1 MNIQVLDEEILN
13 VIEPKQL
20 EWYVLSKKWQKTKNT
35 EQDTISIWKKENL
48 EPETVS
54 SGTSS
59 VLRIPLSRDA
69 DDYYNEIVKA
79 LKKLEEI
86 EKRSSVDI
94 LRDIMYINANIIEIK
109 LDYSKVISI
118 GETSDL
124 FTKIKEL
131 LLEIIKT
138 SQKSEELDQPEKSS
152 SDSVD
157 AWLDRIKIDVIKI
170 NKKSVFSFIE
180 EVIPM
185 DKIPDPSQYNESILP
200 QAPDTLT
207 FDPLEKIARFLTA
220 IKPQEAPCSFQ
231 EISQKLDSITDLKS
245 YGLNLD
251 KCSILI
257 IHSPFGRTQSK
268 VK

>member
-20 EWYVLSKKWQKTKNT
+20 QWYVLFKKWQNTKNT
-35 EQDTISIWKKENL
+35 EQNTISIWKKENL

-54 SGTSS
+54 SSTFP
-59 VLRIPLSRDA
+59 VLRLPLSREA
-69 DDYYNEIVKA
+69 DDYYSEILKA
-79 LKKLEEI
+79 LEKLEEI
-86 EKRSSVDI
+86 EKRSQLDI

-109 LDYSKVISI
+109 LDCSKVLSI
-118 GETSDL
+118 GEASNL
-124 FTKIKEL
+124 FTKLKQL
-131 LLEIIKT
+131 LSEIIKT
-138 SQKSEELDQPEKSS
+138 SQKSEETDQSEKFS

-157 AWLDRIKIDVIKI
+157 AWLDKIKLDVIKI
-170 NKKSVFSFIE
+170 NKKSVVSLIE

-185 DKIPDPSQYNESILP
+185 DKIPDRSQDNEFILP

-207 FDPLEKIARFLTA
+207 FEPVEKIARFLTVNQ
-220 IKPQEAPCSFQ
+220 PQEAPCSFQ

-257 IHSPFGRTQSK
+257 IHSPFSRTQSK